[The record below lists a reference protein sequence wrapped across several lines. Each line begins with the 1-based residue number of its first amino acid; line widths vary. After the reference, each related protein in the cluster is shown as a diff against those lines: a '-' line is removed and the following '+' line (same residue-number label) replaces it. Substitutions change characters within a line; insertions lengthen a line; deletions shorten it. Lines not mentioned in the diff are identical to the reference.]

1 MLDLETKIIVLE
13 RLVKIAVGLFFVGLA
28 VLQPVPLS
36 NLWMVV
42 AAVVGLGTLADSM
55 RSFDI
60 D

>member
-36 NLWMVV
+36 NLWMV
-42 AAVVGLGTLADSM
+42 ATAVVGLGTIADSM
-55 RSFDI
+55 RNYDI